1 MDDKARAA
9 AIIKAG
15 GVIAFRTDTFY
26 GLGADPT
33 NASAVR
39 KILTLKGREEGKPI
53 LLLISDRSL
62 ITNYLRET
70 NEDFTTLSEAFW
82 PGPLTLIGKARE
94 DLPPELTAGTGTLG
108 IRLPAGEEVRALV
121 RLCGGALTATSA
133 NPAGEAPART
143 PEQVGQYFPAGVDLI
158 IDGGEVTANEP
169 STVLDL
175 TTPQAR
181 LIREGAVTQA
191 EIRRVCSAL
200 NHEK

>member
-9 AIIKAG
+9 AIIKTG

-26 GLGADPT
+26 GLGADPA

-39 KILTLKGREEGKPI
+39 KILKLKGREEGKPI
-53 LLLISDRSL
+53 LLLISDHSL
-62 ITNYLRET
+62 ISNYLLEI
-70 NEDFTTLSEAFW
+70 NENFTTLSEKFW

-94 DLPPELTAGTGTLG
+94 DLPPELTAGTRTLG
-108 IRLPAGEEVRALV
+108 IRLPAGEDVRDLV

-143 PEQVGQYFPAGVDLI
+143 AQQVAQYFPAGVDLI
-158 IDGGEVTANEP
+158 IDGGEAMANQP

-175 TTPQAR
+175 TTSKVR
-181 LIREGAVTQA
+181 LVREGVIRVA
-191 EIRRVCSAL
+191 EISKVVL
-200 NHEK
+200 T